1 MGQKI
6 NPVSLRLQYTNRNF
20 DNCWY
25 SNYFYKNLITR
36 DILLQYYFNN
46 FLKLL
51 KLDSGRYSIQ
61 HLQKNTQI
69 YNFLCYSKS
78 TREWRSKIFGLAKR
92 KNFSKKNRFFFKTS
106 TRLKKKSRKY
116 VKLKYFYNHLNQI
129 AVHRIKKKITSFQ
142 NLLLWSTLM
151 KTKPLFKD
159 SLSSS
164 FLSFCSDKKKPNNS
178 LISSK
183 IGAKTQFNNFFLFPV
198 ENLIKSTVTKDS
210 FFTNLNPDSSF
221 LNEKTGAKSL
231 LVKKMNPLTLSKK
244 KLPKELKANTP
255 SFSPLILEK
264 PISNSNLLFL
274 HNLVIYKI
282 LKSKLNSNT
291 NLFFTKKKR
300 NQNEGNQI
308 NKFFNQSNI
317 SFFDKKGGLQY
328 KYTNHLELSLA
339 SLYKTEMNLIHFKVK
354 NDWQN
359 ASYLA
364 DEIVYF
370 LEKRISFRALKSK
383 ILKQLAKIPQIHGIR
398 ITCSGRVGGKSKK
411 AQRAK
416 TECIKYGQTSLQV
429 FSSKIDFSVKTA
441 FTSFGSVGVK
451 VWICYN

>member
-20 DNCWY
+20 DSCWY
-25 SNYFYKNLITR
+25 SNYFYRNLITR
-36 DILLQYYFNN
+36 DIFLQYYFNN

-61 HLQKNTQI
+61 HFQKHTQI

-92 KNFSKKNRFFFKTS
+92 KNFSKKTRYFFKTS
-106 TRLKKKSRKY
+106 TRFKKKSRKF
-116 VKLKYFYNHLNQI
+116 VKLKYFYNQLNQI

-142 NLLLWSTLM
+142 NLPLWSRLV
-151 KTKPLFKD
+151 KTRPFFKHA
-159 SLSSS
+159 LSSS
-164 FLSFCSDKKKPNNS
+164 FLSFCCDKKIKNTNQNNKKNL
-178 LISSK
+178 LILS
-183 IGAKTQFNNFFLFPV
+183 GVQTHFNNFFLFPV
-198 ENLIKSTVTKDS
+198 KNVVTDTSTTGTFFHNLASNSS
-210 FFTNLNPDSSF
+210 FFT
-221 LNEKTGAKSL
+221 EKKGEKSL
-231 LVKKMNPLTLSKK
+231 LVKKVNTSSGFFFSDEKK
-244 KLPKELKANTP
+244 RNKKSTKEFKTFSS
-255 SFSPLILEK
+255 SFSLVKKPL
-264 PISNSNLLFL
+264 SNSNLLFL
-274 HNLVIYKI
+274 NNLIIYKI
-282 LKSKLNSNT
+282 LKSKLKKTTHQKQFSKGNT
-291 NLFFTKKKR
+291 
-300 NQNEGNQI
+300 
-308 NKFFNQSNI
+308 FFNSLDLNG
-317 SFFDKKGGLQY
+317 SQY
-328 KYTNHLELSLA
+328 KYTNHLEFSLA
-339 SLYKTEMNLIHFKVK
+339 SLYKTEFDLIHFKVK

-383 ILKQLAKIPQIHGIR
+383 ILKQLSKIPQIRGIR

-416 TECIKYGQTSLQV
+416 TECLKYGQTSLQV
-429 FSSKIDFSVKTA
+429 FSSKIDFAVKTA